1 MAAYLGLSGWP
12 GWGHDPAAC
21 LVVDGALVAAVEE
34 ERLVRKRHAFGL
46 TPVNAIA
53 YCLERG
59 GIRLDDI
66 NAVGIGWN
74 GIARYS
80 ARGLETPDADEIAR
94 RFLPDHLVA
103 GGCRPPIRF
112 LDHHE
117 CHAWSAIWS
126 WPTGGED
133 AAVLVL
139 DGQGDVA
146 SGASFHWK
154 HGRLRRVE
162 DHPVE
167 VSLGYLFEAGCA
179 YAGFGYHEA
188 GKLMA
193 LAAMGDADPSHPPLV
208 WRDGQL
214 VTPFDPVRPGSDGRP
229 FEAVEIVDRLWIPW
243 LHRTFGEPERVRG
256 VYDRAQLL
264 FHPAPERGRR
274 QRSVAAT
281 LQACLEETVLRRARK
296 ILEQTG
302 ERRLCY
308 AGGVALNCL
317 ANRRLA
323 TASWID
329 RLTIPPA
336 ANDAGTAIGAAL
348 MLAHE
353 TDRLVPLSKM
363 PYWGPS
369 PDRAAVTQECDHFG
383 LAFARVDD
391 PACACAEVIDQ
402 GGVVARLEGALEFG
416 PRALGHRS
424 LLAPVAP
431 RQVADRLNTQI
442 KGREIWRPFGAAMT
456 MNAAGVFLED
466 EREMPHMLVAARV
479 AAGSRAQ
486 LAAVTH
492 ADGTTRPQTVEADDD
507 QGFLEILQ
515 AVGRTTG
522 VEAVVNTSFNAAG
535 LPLVATLR
543 HAIADAFA
551 TPINVLIVE
560 DVLVKRRGRW

>member
-21 LVVDGALVAAVEE
+21 LIVDGTLVAAVEE
-34 ERLVRKRHAFGL
+34 ERFVRKRHAFGL

-53 YCLERG
+53 YCLRRAD
-59 GIRLDDI
+59 IRLEDI
-66 NAVGIGWN
+66 DAVGIGWN

-80 ARGLETPDADEIAR
+80 ARALEPPDADEIAR
-94 RFLPDHLVA
+94 SFLPDHLVTS
-103 GGCRPPIRF
+103 GRRPPIRF

-126 WPTGGED
+126 WPNCGEE

-139 DGQGDVA
+139 DGQGDIA

-154 HGRLRRVE
+154 HGRLKRVE

-193 LAAMGDADPSHPPLV
+193 LAAMGEVDPLHPPLI

-214 VTPFDPVRPGSDGRP
+214 VAPFNSVRLGADGRP
-229 FEAVEIVDRLWIPW
+229 FEAMEIVDRQWTPW
-243 LHRTFGEPERVRG
+243 LHRSFGAPECIRG
-256 VYDRAQLL
+256 VYDRGQLL
-264 FHPAPERGRR
+264 HHRSPDKGRR

-281 LQACLEETVLRRARK
+281 LQASLEEIVLRRAQN
-296 ILEQTG
+296 IIEQTG
-302 ERRLCY
+302 ERHLCY
-308 AGGVALNCL
+308 AGGVALNCV

-323 TASWID
+323 TVPWID
-329 RLTIPPA
+329 QLTIPPA

-353 TDRLVPLSKM
+353 TDRLRPLSKM

-369 PDRAAVTQECDHFG
+369 SDSVAVTQECARLG
-383 LAFARVDD
+383 LAVVRVDD
-391 PACACAEVIDQ
+391 PTRACAEIIAR
-402 GGVVARLEGALEFG
+402 GGVVARMAGALEFG

-431 RQVADRLNTQI
+431 RQVADRLNTEI

-456 MNAAGVFLED
+456 MNAAGRFLED
-466 EREMPHMLVAARV
+466 GREMPHMLVALRV
-479 AAGSRAQ
+479 AAGSHAD
-486 LAAVTH
+486 LAAIVH
-492 ADGTTRPQTVEADDD
+492 ADGTTRPQTVGAADD
-507 QGFLEILQ
+507 QGFWEILQ
-515 AVGRTTG
+515 AVGRMTG

-551 TPINVLIVE
+551 TPVDVLIVD
-560 DVLVKRRGRW
+560 DVLVKRREGW